1 MKLNEYQTK
10 KLEGTLPQSYHN
22 RKVTE
27 FKCENCGCDA
37 VKPSSE
43 YNRNINSGK
52 KNFCCQSCATIYN
65 NKHRDYELSE
75 KHLEH
80 LKNIRPNKRDEFTP
94 FRYTMKCVKQRTKIY
109 DIDLQYLKDLWESQ
123 HGVCPYTNL
132 QLVLPE
138 EDYTKDQDITT
149 RASLDRIDSNKGY
162 VRGNVQFISTPI
174 NYMKNTMSDQQTKS
188 FLKRISSFTSTF
200 VEDWTIS
207 SPQNEMSDA
216 LAGN

>member
-1 MKLNEYQTK
+1 MEYV
-10 KLEGTLPQSYHN
+10 L
-22 RKVTE
+22 
-27 FKCENCGCDA
+27 
-37 VKPSSE
+37 
-43 YNRNINSGK
+43 I
-52 KNFCCQSCATIYN
+52 
-65 NKHRDYELSE
+65 
-75 KHLEH
+75 
-80 LKNIRPNKRDEFTP
+80 
-94 FRYTMKCVKQRTKIY
+94 
-109 DIDLQYLKDLWESQ
+109 
-123 HGVCPYTNL
+123 

-162 VRGNVQFISTPI
+162 IRGNVQFISTPI

-207 SPQNEMSDA
+207 SSQNEMSDA

>member
-1 MKLNEYQTK
+1 MLLLEYLTK
-10 KLEGTLPQSYHN
+10 KEEGTLPASYKN

-27 FKCENCGCDA
+27 FKCENCGQDA
-37 VKPSSE
+37 VKTTSE
-43 YNRNINSGK
+43 YNRNVNSGK

-65 NKHRDYELSE
+65 NKHRDYEVSDKL
-75 KHLEH
+75 LEH
-80 LKNIRPNKRDEFTP
+80 LKTIRPNKRDEFTP
-94 FRYTMKCVKQRTKIY
+94 FRYTMKCVKQRTKEY
-109 DIDLQYLKDLWESQ
+109 NIDLQYLKDLWESQ
-123 HGVCPYTNL
+123 QRICPYTNL

-162 VRGNVQFISTPI
+162 VRGNVQFVSTPI
-174 NYMKNTMSDQQTKS
+174 NYMKNTMSDRQTKE

-207 SPQNEMSDA
+207 SPQEVSGA
-216 LAGN
+216 QAGN